1 MRDLKTQ
8 ILLPGLLC
16 AAALASFACGRG
28 QEHTGQPAQTSQTAQ
43 VPAAPAVPAPAATP
57 QPPVNELRPVPQSV
71 QIHEET
77 PPAANQAR
85 DRERA
90 LAAREAR
97 LAARERRLKEREQQ
111 ARAAEALPAPA
122 PVPQESNEEA
132 AAPAPE
138 PALEE
143 PAVEPAPRPAEPP
156 VEAPRTVEVS
166 VPAGRVLNVQLTR
179 RLASNTSKAGDVFRV
194 RVAHDVRVDGVV
206 AIPRGSEIVGVVTD
220 AAPLP
225 RIGGQARLTL
235 KLTDLVLPSGTTV
248 PIHASLVQEGP
259 NQTGRDAATIGGGA
273 VGGAILGNIFGKG
286 GGKASVVGAIMGA
299 IAGAAVA
306 SRTGKEE
313 VVIPEGAVLGVKL
326 DDALAVQARAR
337 PDTRP

>member
-1 MRDLKTQ
+1 MRDSKTQ
-8 ILLPGLLC
+8 IFLPGLLC
-16 AAALASFACGRG
+16 AAALVSFACGRG
-28 QEHTGQPAQTSQTAQ
+28 QDHGGQAAQSSQTAQ
-43 VPAAPAVPAPAATP
+43 VPAAPAPAATP
-57 QPPVNELRPVPQSV
+57 QPPVNELRPAPQSV
-71 QIHEET
+71 QIPEVT
-77 PPAANQAR
+77 PPPAADQSR

-97 LAARERRLKEREQQ
+97 LAARERRLKERERQ
-111 ARAAEALPAPA
+111 ARAAEALPAPE
-122 PVPQESNEEA
+122 PVPQENNAEA

-138 PALEE
+138 PAPEE
-143 PAVEPAPRPAEPP
+143 PAALPAPRPAEPP
-156 VEAPRTVEVS
+156 VEAPRMVEVS
-166 VPAGRVLNVQLTR
+166 VPAGRVLNVQLTQT
-179 RLASNTSKAGDVFRV
+179 LASNTSKAGDVFRV

-225 RIGGQARLTL
+225 RIGGKARLTL

-273 VGGAILGNIFGKG
+273 VGGAILGNILGKG

-299 IAGAAVA
+299 VAGAAVA
-306 SRTGKEE
+306 SRTAKEE
-313 VVIPEGAVLGVKL
+313 VVIPEGAVLDVKL

-337 PDTRP
+337 PDARP

>member
-1 MRDLKTQ
+1 MRVLKTQ
-8 ILLPGLLC
+8 IFLPGLLC
-16 AAALASFACGRG
+16 AAALASLACGRG

-43 VPAAPAVPAPAATP
+43 VPAVPPPVATP

-71 QIHEET
+71 QVHEET
-77 PPAANQAR
+77 PPAVAQGR
-85 DRERA
+85 DRERE

-111 ARAAEALPAPA
+111 ARAAESLPAPEA
-122 PVPQESNEEA
+122 VPQQNNEET

-138 PALEE
+138 E
-143 PAVEPAPRPAEPP
+143 PAAEPAPRPSEPP

-166 VPAGRVLNVQLTR
+166 VPAGRVLDVQLTQ
-179 RLASNTSKAGDVFRV
+179 RLASDTSRTGDVFRV

-225 RIGGQARLTL
+225 RIGGRARLTL

-273 VGGAILGNIFGKG
+273 VGGAILGNVLGKG

-299 IAGAAVA
+299 IAGAAIA
-306 SRTGKEE
+306 SRTAKEE

-326 DDALAVQARAR
+326 DDDLALQARAR
-337 PDTRP
+337 PDARP